1 MTRRLEFGW
10 FLPTSGD
17 STAFGDPSASVV
29 IDPGHIRRVVT
40 AAESAGFEYLL
51 IPVDQ
56 RCWEA
61 YIAGAFVAAQSTKIA
76 PLIAAR
82 PGYINP
88 VLLAKMIS
96 TFDQMSGG
104 RIRVNLIAGQAEAEI
119 AAEGIKYAKEDRYAL
134 MEEEV
139 SILKALWT
147 ADGPLDFAGR
157 FHTLKGAS
165 ILPKP
170 LQKPYPKFYLGG
182 GSEDAWNLSAKHSDV
197 HLFWG
202 DTPERIAA
210 NITEI
215 RARAAEQGRGE
226 AIGFGMRLQIICRE
240 TEDEALEAADRLI
253 RNIPEAAREILKQD
267 TANSM
272 ANRRVQ
278 ELVAEK
284 GLWIA
289 PHLWSGLTRFR
300 RGAGIAVVG
309 NPEQCAAT
317 LQQFIDAG
325 CHSYCLSGYLHHE
338 EAERFG
344 RMVRPLLAARNPGLM
359 EAA

>member
-1 MTRRLEFGW
+1 MRPLEFGW

-17 STAFGDPSASVV
+17 SAAFGVAEETIEISPEHLRKVA
-29 IDPGHIRRVVT
+29 H
-40 AAESAGFEYLL
+40 AAEDAGFEYLL
-51 IPVDQ
+51 IPVD
-56 RCWEA
+56 RACWEA
-61 YIAGAFVAAQSTKIA
+61 YVAGSFIAAETRKLK

-96 TFDQMSGG
+96 TFDQFSGG
-104 RIRVNLIAGQAEAEI
+104 RICVNLIAGQAEEEI
-119 AAEGIKYAKEDRYAL
+119 LSEGIKYRKEDRYAL
-134 MEEEV
+134 MDEEV

-147 ADGPLDFAGR
+147 ARKPLDWDGR
-157 FHTLKGAS
+157 FHQLRNAS
-165 ILPKP
+165 ITPKP
-170 LQKPYPKFYLGG
+170 VQQPFPRFYLGG

-202 DTPERIAA
+202 DTPARIAQ
-210 NITEI
+210 NIADI
-215 RARAAEQGRGE
+215 RRRAAQHGRE
-226 AIGFGMRLQIICRE
+226 DQIGFGMRLQVICRE
-240 TEDEALEAADRLI
+240 HEDDALQAADKLI
-253 RNIPEAAREILKQD
+253 RNIPEAAREILKRD
-267 TANSM
+267 TASSM

-278 ELVAEK
+278 ELVSEK
-284 GLWIA
+284 GLWIQ

-309 NPEQCAAT
+309 NPEQCAQT
-317 LQQFIDAG
+317 FQQFIDAG
-325 CHSYCLSGYLHHE
+325 CHSFCLSGYLHHE

-344 RMVRPLLAARNPGLM
+344 RLVRPRLARQNPGLM